1 MMKVIALVV
10 GIDNY
15 SHPEF
20 FKALKCAVSDAKAV
34 AGVFSQ
40 LKIEVIESYDES
52 DDEVRTRLDEF
63 TNKIQDDMPDVAV
76 FYFAGHGERP
86 NLQDCLVL
94 KDALR
99 NPNGET
105 VLLGHWQEIK

>member
-34 AGVFSQ
+34 AGVF
-40 LKIEVIESYDES
+40 
-52 DDEVRTRLDEF
+52 
-63 TNKIQDDMPDVAV
+63 
-76 FYFAGHGERP
+76 P
-86 NLQDCLVL
+86 N
-94 KDALR
+94 
-99 NPNGET
+99 
-105 VLLGHWQEIK
+105 

>member
-1 MMKVIALVV
+1 MMKVIALVI

-63 TNKIQDDMPDVAV
+63 TNKIQDDMSDVAV
-76 FYFAGHGERP
+76 FLPADISIE
-86 NLQDCLVL
+86 Q
-94 KDALR
+94 LR
-99 NPNGET
+99 AYISIT
-105 VLLGHWQEIK
+105 V